1 MVSVSCPVLSSV
13 HALSYLSFTT
23 FDFSVSLPVLSLFLA
38 AISVEE
44 PPDLEDW
51 GKLSLA
57 QYGRGL
63 TGQAKVAQG
72 QGDKAR
78 HLQG

>member
-1 MVSVSCPVLSSV
+1 MTPCYPPL
-13 HALSYLSFTT
+13 
-23 FDFSVSLPVLSLFLA
+23 LSLFLA

-51 GKLSLA
+51 GELALA

-72 QGDKAR
+72 KGDEAG
-78 HLQG
+78 HLQGWNRF